1 MHLIK
6 TLTTPAG
13 HELVNVPAD
22 LETLLES
29 GFDEAAANALLQ
41 PPLAEIKAEKIAAIR
56 KYRDTLT
63 EDHITIDG
71 NHYHSDPKSR
81 IQQMGLAKL
90 AEQDA
95 IPAGL
100 HWMTK
105 NNGSVLMTNAIAL
118 QFEPVTLAHDMA
130 LFAAA
135 QTHIDAVNA
144 LDTAQGVQAYDF
156 NSGWP
161 TT

>member
-1 MHLIK
+1 MDTIK

-22 LETLLES
+22 LDFLLEL
-29 GFDEAAANALLQ
+29 GFDQAAAQALLAE
-41 PPLAEIKAEKIAAIR
+41 PLADLKAAKAAAIR
-56 KYRDTLT
+56 ARRDALA
-63 EDHITIDG
+63 ESHIVING
-71 NHYHSDPKSR
+71 NQYHSDVKSR
-81 IQQMGLAKL
+81 IQQMALAKL
-90 AEQDA
+90 AAQDA

-105 NNGSVLMTNAIAL
+105 NNGPVLLTNDIAL
-118 QFEPVTLAHDMA
+118 QFEPVTLAHDVA

-144 LDTAQGVQAYDF
+144 LDTAQGVHAYDDTT
-156 NSGWP
+156 GWP